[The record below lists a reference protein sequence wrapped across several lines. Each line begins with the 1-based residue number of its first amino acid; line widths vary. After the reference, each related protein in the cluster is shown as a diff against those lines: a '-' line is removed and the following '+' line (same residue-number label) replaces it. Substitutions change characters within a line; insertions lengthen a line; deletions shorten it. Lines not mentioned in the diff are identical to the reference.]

1 MYNPVSRLDMIDAL
15 VDEALNHVVALDN
28 EGQLLLGRAFKLWY
42 SELGY
47 TELENEYNATFDR
60 V

>member
-1 MYNPVSRLDMIDAL
+1 MYNPVSRFDMIDAL
-15 VDEALNHVVALDN
+15 VDEALQHVLALDS
-28 EGQLLLGRAFKLWY
+28 EGQVLINRALKLWY